1 MIEAI
6 HVNKLN
12 HNEFRKCD
20 DLIAKIIKTYDARDN
35 AFHIGGASLKFASS
49 DVRLIFGLQCG
60 KRRLDLSPGQ
70 RPVTDFIQRRCRDT
84 SRLTSKL
91 VKSLF
96 FEAVKGRTKQDEED
110 VAKLLGLYMCGKL
123 FFSNSSETISWAFV
137 RYMNDLNTVRM
148 YDWTGAI
155 VAALMGTVKEFHQ
168 MLWKVTG
175 CMVAFLYWLCEHST
189 IIEPQTENMFP
200 RFMKWDIGKLLIK
213 GQGVDLSGPVNFQ
226 VKVDR
231 LRSFEYEREM
241 MGANVVMFGD
251 VQADVVDCVG
261 GDDAFVEDGE
271 GIETGKCDAMHT
283 NDLECGFGVVREECS
298 SWEGHKAG
306 SPVGGNAADVLRGSV
321 FVNNSEGVKSSRVD
335 EYVNAIAILELEN
348 KRKDGMITLLDG
360 EVDGLKRKLEVQA
373 VNIVGGFE
381 CVLGIK
387 NDKVEK
393 LKKENIELRRSL
405 LVLEDQIAD
414 RDVHVVTQAFRD
426 VQVRRDGCGGN
437 DDGVKVGGEIVYNVS
452 PIRAGLS
459 PKYVCTEA
467 VGPSVGC
474 DVVDSV
480 GEQRGR
486 CAGGILNVDLCD
498 MDDGLIGSKW
508 SGFDINN
515 LLGVWKM
522 MTVEEKCKI
531 KQGYDRHGDRAVMWE
546 DRDAGVVGNFTD
558 VKNII
563 RQSAVCGN
571 VIDGYVELLK
581 SEHVKMYGADELED
595 KSYFFSSVCL
605 DMLKSEDV
613 RGREKFV
620 RTNVSAATDCRFIHF
635 PMCHDGN
642 WTLVVY
648 DTEEGTWKHYNPM
661 RQRGDKADVHYSVAT
676 LLIWFLSL
684 NFKDR
689 VTDVMEQT
697 LRELGLDKQSIRA
710 NFNSTLEAVTKC
722 PQQKPGTL
730 DCGVLVCAIMRQY
743 VHRADVERSLH
754 GSNCIILRANMV
766 KAFVNDPT
774 RGLKE

>member
-1 MIEAI
+1 M
-6 HVNKLN
+6 
-12 HNEFRKCD
+12 
-20 DLIAKIIKTYDARDN
+20 
-35 AFHIGGASLKFASS
+35 LKEVG
-49 DVRLIFGLQCG
+49 D
-60 KRRLDLSPGQ
+60 
-70 RPVTDFIQRRCRDT
+70 
-84 SRLTSKL
+84 
-91 VKSLF
+91 
-96 FEAVKGRTKQDEED
+96 KGNLR
-110 VAKLLGLYMCGKL
+110 
-123 FFSNSSETISWAFV
+123 
-137 RYMNDLNTVRM
+137 
-148 YDWTGAI
+148 
-155 VAALMGTVKEFHQ
+155 
-168 MLWKVTG
+168 
-175 CMVAFLYWLCEHST
+175 
-189 IIEPQTENMFP
+189 
-200 RFMKWDIGKLLIK
+200 LLIP
-213 GQGVDLSGPVNFQ
+213 QRCCDIVLSWMGW

-241 MGANVVMFGD
+241 MGEDVVMFGD

-261 GDDAFVEDGE
+261 GDDAFVEGGE
-271 GIETGKCDAMHT
+271 GIDTGKCDAMHT
-283 NDLECGFGVVREECS
+283 DDLECGFGVVREECS
-298 SWEGHKAG
+298 SWEGQKAG

-321 FVNNSEGVKSSRVD
+321 FVNNSEGVKGSRVD

-348 KRKDGMITLLDG
+348 KRKDVMIALLEG
-360 EVDGLKRKLEVQA
+360 EVDGLKRKLEAQA
-373 VNIVGGFE
+373 INIVGGFE

-387 NDKVEK
+387 NDEVEK

-437 DDGVKVGGEIVYNVS
+437 DEGVKVGGEIVYNVS

-467 VGPSVGC
+467 VGPSIGC

-486 CAGGILNVDLCD
+486 CAGSILKVDLCD
-498 MDDGLIGSKW
+498 MDDGLIVSGGQTSFVRNIKNKVRQEKKLPDFEYLILNGRNKKSVTDAGVVVRSDDFVTNSGIIDVDAVIVKGSKW
-508 SGFDINN
+508 FGFDINN
-515 LLGVWKM
+515 RLGVWKM
-522 MTVEEKCKI
+522 MMVEEKCKI

-546 DRDAGVVGNFTD
+546 DRDADVVVDFTD

-563 RQSAVCGN
+563 RQSVVCGN

-581 SEHVKMYGADELED
+581 SEHVKMYGADGLDD

-605 DMLKSEDV
+605 DMIKSEDV
-613 RGREKFV
+613 RAREKFV
-620 RTNVSAATDCRFIHF
+620 RTNVSEVTDCRFIHF
-635 PMCHDGN
+635 PMCHDGH

-661 RQRGDKADVHYSVAT
+661 RRAWDRVMFITDVAT
-676 LLIWFLSL
+676 SL
-684 NFKDR
+684 
-689 VTDVMEQT
+689 T
-697 LRELGLDKQSIRA
+697 LREFGLDEQSIRA

-743 VHRADVERSLH
+743 VHRADVERLLH
-754 GSNCIILRANMV
+754 GSDCIILRANMV

>member
-1 MIEAI
+1 
-6 HVNKLN
+6 
-12 HNEFRKCD
+12 
-20 DLIAKIIKTYDARDN
+20 
-35 AFHIGGASLKFASS
+35 
-49 DVRLIFGLQCG
+49 
-60 KRRLDLSPGQ
+60 
-70 RPVTDFIQRRCRDT
+70 
-84 SRLTSKL
+84 
-91 VKSLF
+91 
-96 FEAVKGRTKQDEED
+96 
-110 VAKLLGLYMCGKL
+110 
-123 FFSNSSETISWAFV
+123 
-137 RYMNDLNTVRM
+137 
-148 YDWTGAI
+148 
-155 VAALMGTVKEFHQ
+155 
-168 MLWKVTG
+168 
-175 CMVAFLYWLCEHST
+175 
-189 IIEPQTENMFP
+189 MFP

-241 MGANVVMFGD
+241 MGADVVMFGD
-251 VQADVVDCVG
+251 VQANVVDCVG
-261 GDDAFVEDGE
+261 GDDPFVEG
-271 GIETGKCDAMHT
+271 
-283 NDLECGFGVVREECS
+283 GV
-298 SWEGHKAG
+298 G
-306 SPVGGNAADVLRGSV
+306 SPVGGNAADVLRSSV
-321 FVNNSEGVKSSRVD
+321 FVNNSEGVKGSRVD

-348 KRKDGMITLLDG
+348 KRKDGMIALLEG
-360 EVDGLKRKLEVQA
+360 EVDGLKRKLEAQA

-387 NDKVEK
+387 NDEVEK

-437 DDGVKVGGEIVYNVS
+437 DKGVKVGGEIVYNVLL
-452 PIRAGLS
+452 IRAGLS

-467 VGPSVGC
+467 VGPSIGC

-480 GEQRGR
+480 GELVSN
-486 CAGGILNVDLCD
+486 AGDVLEKKLPDFEYAILNGRNKKSVTDAGVVVRSDDFASNSGIIDVDAVVVN
-498 MDDGLIGSKW
+498 GSKW
-508 SGFDINN
+508 SSFDINN
-515 LLGVWKM
+515 RLGVWKM
-522 MTVEEKCKI
+522 MTVEEKSKI

-546 DRDAGVVGNFTD
+546 DRDAGVVVDFTD

-581 SEHVKMYGADELED
+581 SEHVKMYGADGLDD

-605 DMLKSEDV
+605 DMIKSEDV
-613 RGREKFV
+613 RAREKFV

-635 PMCHDGN
+635 PMCHDGH

-648 DTEEGTWKHYNPM
+648 DTEESSWKHYNPM
-661 RQRGDKADVHYSVAT
+661 RQRGDRADVHYSVAN
-676 LLIWFLSL
+676 LL
-684 NFKDR
+684 KER
-689 VTDVMEQT
+689 VTVVMEQT
-697 LRELGLDKQSIRA
+697 LREFGLDEQSIRA

-730 DCGVLVCAIMRQY
+730 VCGVLVCAIMRQY

-774 RGLKE
+774 RGLKK

>member
-1 MIEAI
+1 MLVFVFRNVVSCVYVVSLLIPFLMLINGDESNKC
-6 HVNKLN
+6 HV
-12 HNEFRKCD
+12 
-20 DLIAKIIKTYDARDN
+20 LI
-35 AFHIGGASLKFASS
+35 
-49 DVRLIFGLQCG
+49 
-60 KRRLDLSPGQ
+60 LS
-70 RPVTDFIQRRCRDT
+70 VC
-84 SRLTSKL
+84 
-91 VKSLF
+91 
-96 FEAVKGRTKQDEED
+96 
-110 VAKLLGLYMCGKL
+110 
-123 FFSNSSETISWAFV
+123 
-137 RYMNDLNTVRM
+137 
-148 YDWTGAI
+148 
-155 VAALMGTVKEFHQ
+155 GTVV
-168 MLWKVTG
+168 LG
-175 CMVAFLYWLCEHST
+175 VA
-189 IIEPQTENMFP
+189 Q
-200 RFMKWDIGKLLIK
+200 
-213 GQGVDLSGPVNFQ
+213 Q

-241 MGANVVMFGD
+241 MGADVVMFGD

-261 GDDAFVEDGE
+261 GDDAFVEGGE
-271 GIETGKCDAMHT
+271 GIDKGNCDAMHT
-283 NDLECGFGVVREECS
+283 DDLECGFGVVREECS
-298 SWEGHKAG
+298 SWEGQKAG
-306 SPVGGNAADVLRGSV
+306 SPGGGNAADVVRGSV
-321 FVNNSEGVKSSRVD
+321 FGNNSEGVKGSRVD
-335 EYVNAIAILELEN
+335 EYINAIAILELEN
-348 KRKDGMITLLDG
+348 KRKDGMIALLEG
-360 EVDGLKRKLEVQA
+360 EVDGLKRKLESQA
-373 VNIVGGFE
+373 RNIVGCFE

-387 NDKVEK
+387 NDEVEK

-426 VQVRRDGCGGN
+426 VQVRRDGCRGN
-437 DDGVKVGGEIVYNVS
+437 DDGVKGGGEIVYNVS

-467 VGPSVGC
+467 VGPSTGC

-486 CAGGILNVDLCD
+486 CAGSNMIVDLCD
-498 MDDGLIGSKW
+498 MDDGLIMTGGQTSFVRNIKNKVRQEKKLPDFEYPLLNGRNKKSVADAGVVVRSDDVVTNSGIIDVDAVVVKGSKW

-515 LLGVWKM
+515 RLGVWKM

-546 DRDAGVVGNFTD
+546 DRYAGVVVDFTD

-581 SEHVKMYGADELED
+581 SEHVKMYGADGLDD

-605 DMLKSEDV
+605 DMIKSEDV
-613 RGREKFV
+613 RAREKFV

-635 PMCHDGN
+635 PMCHDGH

-661 RQRGDKADVHYSVAT
+661 RQRGDRADVHYGAAT
-676 LLIWFLSL
+676 LL
-684 NFKDR
+684 KER

-697 LRELGLDKQSIRA
+697 LREFGLDEQSIRA

>member
-1 MIEAI
+1 
-6 HVNKLN
+6 
-12 HNEFRKCD
+12 
-20 DLIAKIIKTYDARDN
+20 
-35 AFHIGGASLKFASS
+35 
-49 DVRLIFGLQCG
+49 
-60 KRRLDLSPGQ
+60 
-70 RPVTDFIQRRCRDT
+70 
-84 SRLTSKL
+84 
-91 VKSLF
+91 
-96 FEAVKGRTKQDEED
+96 
-110 VAKLLGLYMCGKL
+110 
-123 FFSNSSETISWAFV
+123 
-137 RYMNDLNTVRM
+137 M
-148 YDWTGAI
+148 YDRSGAI
-155 VAALMGTVKEFHQ
+155 VAKTGAVKEFHQ
-168 MLWKVTG
+168 MPWKVTG
-175 CMVAFLYWLCEHST
+175 CVVAFLYWLCEHST

-241 MGANVVMFGD
+241 MGADVVMFGD

-261 GDDAFVEDGE
+261 GDDAFVEGGE
-271 GIETGKCDAMHT
+271 GIDTEKCDAMHT
-283 NDLECGFGVVREECS
+283 DDLECRFGVVREECS
-298 SWEGHKAG
+298 SWEGQKAG

-321 FVNNSEGVKSSRVD
+321 FVNNSEGVKGSRVD

-348 KRKDGMITLLDG
+348 KRKDGMIALLEG
-360 EVDGLKRKLEVQA
+360 EVDGLKRKLEAQA

-387 NDKVEK
+387 NDEVEK
-393 LKKENIELRRSL
+393 LKKENIKLRRSL

-437 DDGVKVGGEIVYNVS
+437 DEGVKVGGEIVYNVS

-459 PKYVCTEA
+459 PKYVCIEA
-467 VGPSVGC
+467 VGPSIGC

-498 MDDGLIGSKW
+498 MDDGLVVSGGQTSFVRNIKNKVRQEKKLPDFEYPILNGCNKKCVTDAGVVVRSDDFVTNSGIIDVDAVVVKGSKW

-515 LLGVWKM
+515 RLEVWKM
-522 MTVEEKCKI
+522 MTVEKKCKI

-546 DRDAGVVGNFTD
+546 DRDAGVVVDFTD

-563 RQSAVCGN
+563 RQNAVCGN

-581 SEHVKMYGADELED
+581 SEHVKMYGADELDD

-613 RGREKFV
+613 RAREKFV

-635 PMCHDGN
+635 PMCHDGH

-661 RQRGDKADVHYSVAT
+661 RQRGDRADVHYSVAT
-676 LLIWFLSL
+676 LL
-684 NFKDR
+684 
-689 VTDVMEQT
+689 
-697 LRELGLDKQSIRA
+697 
-710 NFNSTLEAVTKC
+710 
-722 PQQKPGTL
+722 
-730 DCGVLVCAIMRQY
+730 Y
-743 VHRADVERSLH
+743 VHRADVEHLLH
-754 GSNCIILRANMV
+754 RSNCIILRANMV

>member
-1 MIEAI
+1 MVRSPWTRSCEKRRVEAASGSKPHKVGVKMEGRI
-6 HVNKLN
+6 LFKQ
-12 HNEFRKCD
+12 
-20 DLIAKIIKTYDARDN
+20 AKIMHN
-35 AFHIGGASLKFASS
+35 A
-49 DVRLIFGLQCG
+49 V
-60 KRRLDLSPGQ
+60 
-70 RPVTDFIQRRCRDT
+70 
-84 SRLTSKL
+84 
-91 VKSLF
+91 
-96 FEAVKGRTKQDEED
+96 GR
-110 VAKLLGLYMCGKL
+110 
-123 FFSNSSETISWAFV
+123 N
-137 RYMNDLNTVRM
+137 
-148 YDWTGAI
+148 
-155 VAALMGTVKEFHQ
+155 
-168 MLWKVTG
+168 
-175 CMVAFLYWLCEHST
+175 YWLCEHST

-200 RFMKWDIGKLLIK
+200 RFMKWDIRKLLIK

-241 MGANVVMFGD
+241 MGADVVMFGD

-261 GDDAFVEDGE
+261 GDDAFVEGGE
-271 GIETGKCDAMHT
+271 GIDTEKCDAMHT
-283 NDLECGFGVVREECS
+283 DDLECGFGVVREECS
-298 SWEGHKAG
+298 SWEGQKAG

-321 FVNNSEGVKSSRVD
+321 FVNNSEGVKGSRVD

-348 KRKDGMITLLDG
+348 KRKDGMIALLEG
-360 EVDGLKRKLEVQA
+360 EVDGLKRKLEAQA

-387 NDKVEK
+387 NDEVEK

-414 RDVHVVTQAFRD
+414 RDVYVVTQAFRD

-437 DDGVKVGGEIVYNVS
+437 DEGVKVGGEIVYNVS

-467 VGPSVGC
+467 VGPSIGC

-486 CAGGILNVDLCD
+486 CAGSILKVDLCD
-498 MDDGLIGSKW
+498 MDDGLIVSGGQTSFVHNIKNKVRQEKKLPDFEYPILNGRNKKSVTDAGVVVRSDDFVTNSGIIDVDAVVVKGSKW

-515 LLGVWKM
+515 RLGVWKM

-546 DRDAGVVGNFTD
+546 DRDAGVVVDFTD

-581 SEHVKMYGADELED
+581 SEHVKMYGADGLDD

-605 DMLKSEDV
+605 VNMIKSEDV
-613 RGREKFV
+613 RAKEKFV

-635 PMCHDGN
+635 PMCHDGH

-661 RQRGDKADVHYSVAT
+661 RQRGDRADVHYSVAT
-676 LLIWFLSL
+676 LL
-684 NFKDR
+684 KER

-697 LRELGLDKQSIRA
+697 LREFGLDEQSIRA